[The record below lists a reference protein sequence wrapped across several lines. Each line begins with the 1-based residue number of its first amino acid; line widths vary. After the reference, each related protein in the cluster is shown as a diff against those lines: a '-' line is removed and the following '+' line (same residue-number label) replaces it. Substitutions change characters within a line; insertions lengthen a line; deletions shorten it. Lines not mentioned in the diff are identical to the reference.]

1 MFANTQRLGWYNEG
15 RLANTEHIA
24 LVAACFGC
32 PEREAG
38 LIAASMIFRQYPH
51 RTIIALR
58 ADKSS
63 HLYLVIDG
71 LASADLFS
79 VDGQYAQLA
88 GYGPGEL
95 FGAYPEPST
104 HRADI
109 TAQGELTALV
119 IETQAMNGLAREH
132 AAIAQ
137 GIAHIMARQLDL
149 TLDRMAA
156 RIGLSATGRCY
167 RALLQ
172 RSDADGWIKPA
183 PVLAALAIGV
193 NTTRET
199 ASRALATLVRR
210 GIVERNEA
218 GLRIV
223 SRRMLEDLIV

>member
-1 MFANTQRLGWYNEG
+1 M
-15 RLANTEHIA
+15 
-24 LVAACFGC
+24 
-32 PEREAG
+32 
-38 LIAASMIFRQYPH
+38 LIATAMVPRQYPH
-51 RTIIALR
+51 RGAIALSG
-58 ADKSS
+58 DPSE
-63 HLYLVIDG
+63 HLFLVIDG

-95 FGAYPEPST
+95 FGAYPDATT

-109 TAQGELTALV
+109 TAQGGLDALL
-119 IETQAMNGLAREH
+119 IETKVMAGLAREH
-132 AAIAQ
+132 GAIAL
-137 GIAHIMARQLDL
+137 GIAQIMARQLDL

-172 RSDADGWIKPA
+172 RSDSDGWIKPA
-183 PVLAALAIGV
+183 PVLSALAIGV

-199 ASRALATLVRR
+199 ASRALANLVRR
-210 GIVERNEA
+210 GIVERSDV

-223 SRRMLEDLIV
+223 SRRMLEDMVI

>member
-1 MFANTQRLGWYNEG
+1 
-15 RLANTEHIA
+15 
-24 LVAACFGC
+24 
-32 PEREAG
+32 
-38 LIAASMIFRQYPH
+38 MILRKYPH
-51 RTIIALR
+51 RGAIARLGDPS
-58 ADKSS
+58 A

-95 FGAYPEPST
+95 FGSYPKAAT

-109 TAQGELTALV
+109 TAQGGLSALM
-119 IETQAMNGLAREH
+119 IETHRLADLVKGH
-132 AAIAQ
+132 SAIAL

-172 RSDADGWIKPA
+172 RSDDDGWISPA
-183 PVLAALAIGV
+183 PVLSALAIGV

-199 ASRALATLVRR
+199 ASRALANLIRR
-210 GIVERNEA
+210 GIVERSDA
-218 GLRIV
+218 GLKIV

>member
-1 MFANTQRLGWYNEG
+1 
-15 RLANTEHIA
+15 LANAEYQA
-24 LVAACFGC
+24 LVAASFGC

-38 LIAASMIFRQYPH
+38 LVAEMMVLRNYPH
-51 RTIIALR
+51 RSTIALR
-58 ADKSS
+58 GDVSN

-95 FGAYPEPST
+95 FGAYPEPTT

-109 TAQGELTALV
+109 TAQGGLNALL
-119 IETQAMNGLAREH
+119 IETQIMTALSCEH

-172 RSDADGWIKPA
+172 RCDDDGWIKPA

-199 ASRALATLVRR
+199 ASRALANLVRR
-210 GIVERNEA
+210 GIVERENE

-223 SRRMLEDLIV
+223 SRRMLEDMVI